1 MLYSS
6 VILLISR
13 IFTLAFFS
21 ILTRHI
27 FILSSEKCKCDNVIL
42 LFFTTT
48 TIIIVDDEND
58 TAPFYVCDDYDW
70 T

>member
-6 VILLISR
+6 VILLTSR
-13 IFTLAFFS
+13 IFTLSFFS
-21 ILTRHI
+21 ILARHI

-48 TIIIVDDEND
+48 TISIVEDEND
-58 TAPFYVCDDYDW
+58 TAPFYVCDDYD
-70 T
+70 